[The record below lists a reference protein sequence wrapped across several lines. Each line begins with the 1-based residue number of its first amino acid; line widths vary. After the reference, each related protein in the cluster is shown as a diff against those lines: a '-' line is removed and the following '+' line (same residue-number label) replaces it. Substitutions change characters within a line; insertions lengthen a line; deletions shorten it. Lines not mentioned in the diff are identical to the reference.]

1 LLVPGRA
8 ARRWMNVTTDSG
20 REMDADKIAER
31 LRFNPD
37 LASKLYDTVTPGT
50 TVVLTDH
57 AVVRDASGNKAIFQ
71 N

>member
-1 LLVPGRA
+1 
-8 ARRWMNVTTDSG
+8 MNVTTYSG
-20 REMDADKIAER
+20 GNIDADKIASR

-37 LASKLYDTVTPGT
+37 LAIKLYDTITPGT

-57 AVVRDASGNKAIFQ
+57 AVIRNANRNAAIFQ